1 MSDAHSEKSIGE
13 SRSMCLRN
21 GKNAQP
27 ALYDSDVL
35 FTPGHDPPKVRST
48 EEGNLIEDENRLRL
62 EEKMND
68 PICIEKR
75 VIIKPYDYHKENIVT
90 IFSPQTKLTPGQIC

>member
-1 MSDAHSEKSIGE
+1 MKEAKHSKDFSNLVELKNKLENMLYTQGQTNQTAQMMHKHRKLSDAYSEKSIGE

-35 FTPGHDPPKVRST
+35 FTPGHDPPKVR
-48 EEGNLIEDENRLRL
+48 
-62 EEKMND
+62 
-68 PICIEKR
+68 
-75 VIIKPYDYHKENIVT
+75 
-90 IFSPQTKLTPGQIC
+90 